1 MVKSSTKR
9 YKNNNKNIKTR
20 KSGSRSYKTKK
31 TGTKRYK
38 STRNKKGGL
47 LWSPSMTVAGVKV
60 GSDRGHKQYN
70 WSTGKWDELVCYG
83 VGPLKGCKII
93 PAK

>member
-9 YKNNNKNIKTR
+9 YKNNNKNF
-20 KSGSRSYKTKK
+20 KTKK
-31 TGTKRYK
+31 TGTRSYK
-38 STRNKKGGL
+38 TRKSGTKTRRNKKGGL

-83 VGPLKGCKII
+83 VGPLKGCQLV